1 MNRKKHICVVI
12 LACCTVGAFASKIS
26 GDSHFLKHD
35 YTGAI
40 TEYQKVLKDTTKT
53 SVKAKQNVAYAKYK
67 IGECHSYLNEPEQAV
82 KFISAAILGGY
93 DKSEA
98 YLEYGKNLQK
108 LGEYKRAKAA
118 FDEYGRLNP
127 GDKRVKNLKASCDF
141 AMKHDAK
148 NPISPEQRLDG
159 ICTSGSEYG
168 IGYYQN
174 GIMYA
179 STTSTPKKVVSTMYY
194 SDNNDDFTTSR
205 PVNNMIKTKKGQNV
219 GTFAMDTLYDIMYYS
234 RCLSNEEE
242 NYYIYKSVYD
252 SKKDKW
258 KNKGVLHIGN
268 RHTNAAHPALSSDGK
283 RLYFTSNYKGGF
295 GGTDIWYIE
304 KKSNGKWNRK
314 PVNAGA
320 IVNTPGN
327 EAFPY
332 VVGNTLIFASDNQ
345 VGYGGYDI
353 YSAQIDGAAISGVQ
367 NLMRPVNSSFDDINL
382 IVSEAADE
390 AFLISSRNQDTNDDI
405 YRFEGIFS
413 SMMVSGHVYN
423 KKSGEVIPDAQIIIN
438 GMGKTQTVTSDVD
451 GYYYA
456 FIEAGD
462 FYKLT
467 ANSVG
472 YIPDMAMFKTE
483 KSTIGT
489 FPVEQDFYLSQTAM
503 SISGRV
509 YDLETN
515 EPFINED
522 VFLLQDNKTI
532 QQTKTDITG
541 RYLFT
546 DLENGKEYQVKVNRP
561 NFLSISSKPFIYKEG
576 DGNNNQ
582 FDLASISY
590 DSQKQGAD
598 GNGGWSANG
607 TREITLNEIYYN
619 FDSAILTA
627 DSRAALNRIIMLMNS
642 NPTLKLEFGSH
653 TDMRGTFEYNDK
665 LSEDRAKSVVDY
677 LVSAGISKNRL
688 SWKGYG
694 KRHPIV
700 NNAVTEE
707 EHRLNRRTTFKIIE
721 R

>member
-1 MNRKKHICVVI
+1 MNRQKHICI
-12 LACCTVGAFASKIS
+12 ALAALCTIGAFASKLS

-35 YTGAI
+35 YAGAI
-40 TEYQKVLKDTTKT
+40 TEYQKVKKDTI
-53 SVKAKQNVAYAKYK
+53 YAKYK

-82 KFISAAILGGY
+82 EFISDAIINGY
-93 DKSEA
+93 DNSEA
-98 YLEYGKNLQK
+98 YLVYGKNLQK

-168 IGYYQN
+168 IGYYQS
-174 GIMYA
+174 GILYA
-179 STTSTPKKVVSTMYY
+179 STTITPKNIQSKMYY
-194 SDNNDDFTTSR
+194 SDNNDNYTTSR
-205 PVNNMIKTKKGQNV
+205 PVDNMIKMKKGQNV
-219 GTFAMDTLYDIMYYS
+219 GTFAIDTLYDILYYS

-242 NYYIYKSVYD
+242 NYFIYKSVYD

-268 RHTNAAHPALSSDGK
+268 RHTNAAHPALSPDGK
-283 RLYFTSNYKGGF
+283 RLYFTSNYKGGY

-304 KKSNGKWNRK
+304 KKNNGKWNRK

-332 VVGNTLIFASDNQ
+332 VIGNTLLFASDNQ
-345 VGYGGYDI
+345 IGYGGYDI
-353 YSAQIDGAAISGVQ
+353 YSAQIDGAAISNVR
-367 NLMRPVNSSFDDINL
+367 NLMRPVNSSYDDINL
-382 IVSEAADE
+382 IVSEEADE
-390 AFLISSRNQDTNDDI
+390 AFLISSRNTETNDDI

-423 KKSGEVIPDAQIIIN
+423 KKSGEPIQDAQIIIN
-438 GMGKTQTVTSDVD
+438 GMGKTQTVTSDID

-522 VFLLQDNKTI
+522 VFLLQDDKTI

-546 DLENGKEYQVKVNRP
+546 DLENGKEYQVKVNKP
-561 NFLSISSKPFIYKEG
+561 NFLTISSKPFIYKEG

-590 DSQKQGAD
+590 EAQQRQG
-598 GNGGWSANG
+598 GNGVNTWNTDG
-607 TREITLNEIYYN
+607 TREIVLNEIYYN
-619 FDSAILTA
+619 FDSATLTS
-627 DSRAALNRIIMLMNS
+627 DSRASLNRIIMLMTS
-642 NPTLKLEFGSH
+642 NPTIKLEFGSH
-653 TDMRGTFEYNDK
+653 TDIRGTYEYNDK
-665 LSEDRAKSVVDY
+665 LSEERAKSVVDY
-677 LVSAGISKNRL
+677 LVNAGISKDRL

-700 NNAVTEE
+700 EHAITEE

>member
-1 MNRKKHICVVI
+1 MNRNKYICVAI
-12 LACCTVGAFASKIS
+12 SALCTIGAFASKIS
-26 GDSHFLKHD
+26 GDSHFLRHD
-35 YTGAI
+35 YAGAI
-40 TEYQKVLKDTTKT
+40 TEYQKDSS
-53 SVKAKQNVAYAKYK
+53 SVYAKYK

-82 KFISAAILGGY
+82 KFISEAIIDGY

-98 YLEYGKNLQK
+98 YLLYGKNLQK

-179 STTSTPKKVVSTMYY
+179 STTITPKKVVSKMYY
-194 SDNNDDFTTSR
+194 SDNNDGFTTSR
-205 PVNNMIKTKKGQNV
+205 PVDNMIKNKKGQNV
-219 GTFAMDTLYDIMYYS
+219 GTFALDTLNDILYYS

-242 NYYIYKSVYD
+242 NYFIYKSVYN

-268 RHTNAAHPALSSDGK
+268 RHTNAAHPALSPDGK
-283 RLYFTSNYKGGF
+283 RLYFTSNCKGGY

-304 KKSNGKWNRK
+304 KKNNGKWNRK
-314 PVNAGA
+314 PINAGA
-320 IVNTPGN
+320 IVNTPGD

-332 VVGNTLIFASDNQ
+332 VIGNTLVFASDNQ
-345 VGYGGYDI
+345 VGFGGYDL

-367 NLMRPVNSSFDDINL
+367 NLMRPVNSSYDDINL
-382 IVSEAADE
+382 IVSEAANE
-390 AFLISSRNQDTNDDI
+390 AFLISSRNTETNDDI

-423 KKSGEVIPDAQIIIN
+423 KKSGESISDAQIIIN
-438 GMGKTQTVTSDVD
+438 GMGKTQTVTSDID

-522 VFLLQDNKTI
+522 VFLLQNGNTI

-546 DLENGKEYQVKVNRP
+546 DLENGMEYQVKVNRP
-561 NFLSISSKPFIYKEG
+561 NFLTISSKPFIYKEG

-590 DSQKQGAD
+590 DTERQSNGYGN
-598 GNGGWSANG
+598 GNGGWNTNG
-607 TREITLNEIYYN
+607 TREITVNEIYYN
-619 FDSAILTA
+619 FDSATLTA
-627 DSRAALNRIIMLMNS
+627 DSRAALNRIILLMNS

-653 TDMRGTFEYNDK
+653 TDIRGTYEYNDK

-677 LVSAGISKNRL
+677 LVNAGISKDRL

-700 NNAVTEE
+700 ENAITEE